1 MVLRGNEA
9 VKLLYVVVLEWKKGK
24 NRAEKMHFL
33 ARFFR
38 AFYRWH
44 RVFLIMSPQKH
55 NFICENPKALGWK
68 ILMPLFS
75 YKLKKQLNKTAIR
88 QRLIRLYSINPKLNL
103 KFSANGKN
111 YLNFH
116 GMKSKYSRIINNN
129 RDDSYQVYIFEKLT
143 SFRH

>member
-1 MVLRGNEA
+1 MVWKTNKARRPQ
-9 VKLLYVVVLEWKKGK
+9 YVVVLERKKGK
-24 NRAEKMHFL
+24 NRAEKVHFL

-88 QRLIRLYSINPKLNL
+88 QKLMRIYSINPKLNL
-103 KFSANGKN
+103 KFWANGKN
-111 YLNFH
+111 YLNFQ
-116 GMKSKYSRIINNN
+116 GMKNKYSRVINNN